1 MGVLAG
7 VPQGSPLSPIL
18 FILYIASL
26 YEALARQPGIV
37 VCGFADDT
45 NLLAFGRTDA
55 ETTLQL
61 ERAWGIC
68 ETWAKTRGMQFEPA
82 KSELIHFARAHRAPS
97 QGIRLGNAEVKP
109 TEETRFLG
117 VWLDR
122 KLRWRAHLG
131 Q

>member
-82 KSELIHFARAHRAPS
+82 KSELIHFTKAHRAPL
-97 QGIRLGNAEVKP
+97 QRIHLKNAKVKLI
-109 TEETRFLG
+109 EEI
-117 VWLDR
+117 
-122 KLRWRAHLG
+122 
-131 Q
+131 